1 MALEVGDIVV
11 NKYRCGFFRVEEI
24 YPSGDPEE
32 GDDILIRRVATKGLK
47 LRREKNSYTGC
58 ADDYINAHEG
68 INELTQILNELN
80 PLK

>member
-24 YPSGDPEE
+24 YPSEDYE
-32 GDDILIRRVATKGLK
+32 GEDDILVRRVATKGLK
-47 LRREKNSYTGC
+47 LRREKQSYVGC
-58 ADDYINAHEG
+58 ADDFINAHKG
-68 INELTQILNELN
+68 IDELTQILNELN